1 MSTRTPTRTAPE
13 TPLHDCRRA
22 YAATLTDIARTDERL
37 VIVTNDSIGSSNLGG
52 FHEELP
58 SRLINV
64 GIAEQNQVGV
74 AAGLE
79 NGGKIPVVSCA
90 GSFLSARATEQIKI
104 DAAYS
109 HRHMLLCAQSPGLAY
124 GPLGSTHHSAEDVSI
139 MRSIPEMTVIVPA
152 DPAETAGAVRW
163 AYFELDGPA
172 YIRISRMKVPALH
185 GEDYVFTPRAA
196 VLRGGGEG
204 GAGGGGGEGAD
215 LTIIANGVTVHRAVD
230 AADRLAAEGVRARL
244 LSVPVV
250 KPLDEGA
257 VLAAARETGRIITV
271 EEGTVKGGLG
281 GAVAELVTE
290 RCPVPV
296 RRIGVPDE
304 FAPTGSEAWLMDHW
318 GISADGIIAAARELV
333 AGPTA

>member
-1 MSTRTPTRTAPE
+1 MSTRTAPE
-13 TPLHDCRRA
+13 TPLHDCRGA
-22 YAATLTDIARTDERL
+22 YARALTDIARADERL
-37 VIVTNDSIGSSNLGG
+37 VVVANDSVGSSNLGA
-52 FHEELP
+52 FREEFP
-58 SRLINV
+58 TRLINV

-124 GPLGSTHHSAEDVSI
+124 GQLGSTHHSAEDVSI
-139 MRSIPEMTVIVPA
+139 MRAIPDMTVIVPA
-152 DPAETAGAVRW
+152 DPAETAGAVHW
-163 AYFELDGPA
+163 AYSGLDGPA
-172 YIRISRMKVPALH
+172 YIRVSRMKVPAVH
-185 GEDYVFTPRAA
+185 GEDYVFTPEA
-196 VLRGGGEG
+196 VTVRD
-204 GAGGGGGEGAD
+204 GAD
-215 LTIIANGVTVHRAVD
+215 LTIIANGTALHRAIE
-230 AADRLAAEGVRARL
+230 AADRLAADGVRARL
-244 LSVPVV
+244 LSIPVV
-250 KPLDEGA
+250 KPLDEDA

-281 GAVAELVTE
+281 GAVAELTAD

-296 RRIGVPDE
+296 RRLGVPDE

-318 GISADGIIAAARELV
+318 GVSAEGVIAAARGLMAQPV
-333 AGPTA
+333 T

>member
-1 MSTRTPTRTAPE
+1 MSTRTAPE
-13 TPLHDCRRA
+13 TPLHDCRGA
-22 YAATLTDIARTDERL
+22 YARALTDIARADERL
-37 VIVTNDSIGSSNLGG
+37 VVVANDSVGSSNLGA
-52 FHEELP
+52 FREEFP
-58 SRLINV
+58 TRLINV

-124 GPLGSTHHSAEDVSI
+124 GQLGSTHHSAEDVSI
-139 MRSIPEMTVIVPA
+139 MRAIPDMTVIVPA

-163 AYFELDGPA
+163 AYSELDGPA
-172 YIRISRMKVPALH
+172 YIRVSRMKVPAVH
-185 GEDYVFTPRAA
+185 GEDYVFTPEA
-196 VLRGGGEG
+196 VTVRD
-204 GAGGGGGEGAD
+204 GAD
-215 LTIIANGVTVHRAVD
+215 LTIIANGTALHRAIE
-230 AADRLAAEGVRARL
+230 AADRLAADGVRARL
-244 LSVPVV
+244 LSIPVV
-250 KPLDEGA
+250 KPLDEDA

-271 EEGTVKGGLG
+271 EEGVVKGGLG
-281 GAVAELVTE
+281 GAVAELTAD

-296 RRIGVPDE
+296 RRLGVPDE

-318 GISADGIIAAARELV
+318 GVSAEGVIAAARGLMAQPV
-333 AGPTA
+333 T

>member
-1 MSTRTPTRTAPE
+1 MSTRTAPE
-13 TPLHDCRRA
+13 TPLHDCRGA
-22 YAATLTDIARTDERL
+22 YARALTDIARADERL
-37 VIVTNDSIGSSNLGG
+37 VVVANDSVGSSNLGA
-52 FHEELP
+52 FREEFP
-58 SRLINV
+58 TRLINV

-124 GPLGSTHHSAEDVSI
+124 GQLGSTHHSAEDVSI
-139 MRSIPEMTVIVPA
+139 MRAIPDMTVIVPA
-152 DPAETAGAVRW
+152 DPAETASAVHW
-163 AYFELDGPA
+163 AYSELDGPA
-172 YIRISRMKVPALH
+172 YIRVSRMKVPAVH
-185 GEDYVFTPRAA
+185 GEDYVFTPEA
-196 VLRGGGEG
+196 VTVRD
-204 GAGGGGGEGAD
+204 GAD
-215 LTIIANGVTVHRAVD
+215 LTIIANGTALHRAIE
-230 AADRLAAEGVRARL
+230 AADRLAADGVRARL
-244 LSVPVV
+244 LSIPVV
-250 KPLDEGA
+250 KPLDEDA

-281 GAVAELVTE
+281 GAVAELTAD

-296 RRIGVPDE
+296 RRLGVPDE

-318 GISADGIIAAARELV
+318 GVSAEGVIAAARGLMAQPV
-333 AGPTA
+333 T

>member
-1 MSTRTPTRTAPE
+1 MSTRTAPE
-13 TPLHDCRRA
+13 TPLHDCRGA
-22 YAATLTDIARTDERL
+22 YARALTDIARADERL
-37 VIVTNDSIGSSNLGG
+37 VVVANDSVGSSNLGA
-52 FHEELP
+52 FREEFP
-58 SRLINV
+58 TRLINV

-124 GPLGSTHHSAEDVSI
+124 GQLGSTHHSAEDVSI
-139 MRSIPEMTVIVPA
+139 MRAIPDMTVIVPA
-152 DPAETAGAVRW
+152 DPAETAGAVHW
-163 AYFELDGPA
+163 AYSELDGPA
-172 YIRISRMKVPALH
+172 YIRVSRMKVPAVH
-185 GEDYVFTPRAA
+185 GEDYVFTPEA
-196 VLRGGGEG
+196 VTVRD
-204 GAGGGGGEGAD
+204 GAD
-215 LTIIANGVTVHRAVD
+215 LTIIANGTALHCAIE
-230 AADRLAAEGVRARL
+230 AADRLAADGVRARL
-244 LSVPVV
+244 LSIPVV
-250 KPLDEGA
+250 KPLDEDA

-281 GAVAELVTE
+281 GAVAELTAD

-296 RRIGVPDE
+296 RRLGVPDE

-318 GISADGIIAAARELV
+318 GVSAEGVIAAARGLMAQPV
-333 AGPTA
+333 T

>member
-1 MSTRTPTRTAPE
+1 MSTRTAPE
-13 TPLHDCRRA
+13 TPLHDCRGA
-22 YAATLTDIARTDERL
+22 YARALTDIARADERL
-37 VIVTNDSIGSSNLGG
+37 VVVANDSVGSSNLGA
-52 FHEELP
+52 FREEFP
-58 SRLINV
+58 TRLINV

-124 GPLGSTHHSAEDVSI
+124 GQLGSTHHSAEDVSI
-139 MRSIPEMTVIVPA
+139 MRAIPDMTVIVPA
-152 DPAETAGAVRW
+152 DPAETAGAVHW
-163 AYFELDGPA
+163 AYSELDGPA
-172 YIRISRMKVPALH
+172 YIRVSRMKVPAVH
-185 GEDYVFTPRAA
+185 GEDYVFTPEA
-196 VLRGGGEG
+196 VTVRD
-204 GAGGGGGEGAD
+204 GAD
-215 LTIIANGVTVHRAVD
+215 LTIIANGTALHRAIE
-230 AADRLAAEGVRARL
+230 AADRLAADGVRARL
-244 LSVPVV
+244 LSIPVV
-250 KPLDEGA
+250 KPLDEDA

-281 GAVAELVTE
+281 GAVAELTAD

-296 RRIGVPDE
+296 RRLGVPDE

-318 GISADGIIAAARELV
+318 GVSAEGVIAAARGLMAQPV
-333 AGPTA
+333 T

>member
-1 MSTRTPTRTAPE
+1 MSTRTAPE
-13 TPLHDCRRA
+13 TPLHDCRGA
-22 YAATLTDIARTDERL
+22 YARALTDIARADERL
-37 VIVTNDSIGSSNLGG
+37 VVVANDSVGSSNLGA
-52 FHEELP
+52 FREEFP
-58 SRLINV
+58 TRLINV

-124 GPLGSTHHSAEDVSI
+124 GQLGSTHHSAEDVSI
-139 MRSIPEMTVIVPA
+139 MRAIPDMTVIVPA

-163 AYFELDGPA
+163 AYSELDGPA
-172 YIRISRMKVPALH
+172 YIRVSRMKVPAVH
-185 GEDYVFTPRAA
+185 GEDYVFTPEA
-196 VLRGGGEG
+196 VTVRD
-204 GAGGGGGEGAD
+204 GAD
-215 LTIIANGVTVHRAVD
+215 LTIIANGTALHRAIE
-230 AADRLAAEGVRARL
+230 AADRLAADGVRARL
-244 LSVPVV
+244 LSIPVV
-250 KPLDEGA
+250 KPLDEDA

-281 GAVAELVTE
+281 GAVAELTAD

-296 RRIGVPDE
+296 RRLGVPDE

-318 GISADGIIAAARELV
+318 GVSAEGVIAAARGLMAQPV
-333 AGPTA
+333 T

>member
-1 MSTRTPTRTAPE
+1 MSTRTAPE
-13 TPLHDCRRA
+13 TPLHDCRGA
-22 YAATLTDIARTDERL
+22 YARALTDIARADERL
-37 VIVTNDSIGSSNLGG
+37 VVVANDSVGSSNLGA
-52 FHEELP
+52 FREEFP
-58 SRLINV
+58 TRLINV

-124 GPLGSTHHSAEDVSI
+124 GQLGSTHHSAEDVSI
-139 MRSIPEMTVIVPA
+139 MRAIPDMTVIVPA
-152 DPAETAGAVRW
+152 DPAETAGAVHW
-163 AYFELDGPA
+163 AYSELDGPA
-172 YIRISRMKVPALH
+172 YIRVSRMKVPAIH
-185 GEDYVFTPRAA
+185 GEDYVFTPEA
-196 VLRGGGEG
+196 VTVRD
-204 GAGGGGGEGAD
+204 GAD
-215 LTIIANGVTVHRAVD
+215 LTIIANGTALHRAIE
-230 AADRLAAEGVRARL
+230 AADRLAADGVRARL
-244 LSVPVV
+244 LSIPVV
-250 KPLDEGA
+250 KPLDEDA

-281 GAVAELVTE
+281 GAVAELTAD

-296 RRIGVPDE
+296 RRLGVPDE

-318 GISADGIIAAARELV
+318 GVSAEGVIAAARGLMAQPV
-333 AGPTA
+333 A

>member
-1 MSTRTPTRTAPE
+1 MSTRTAPE
-13 TPLHDCRRA
+13 TPLHDCRGA
-22 YAATLTDIARTDERL
+22 YARALTDIARADERL
-37 VIVTNDSIGSSNLGG
+37 VVVANDSVGSSNLGA
-52 FHEELP
+52 FREEFP
-58 SRLINV
+58 TRLINV

-124 GPLGSTHHSAEDVSI
+124 GQLGSTHHSAEDVSI
-139 MRSIPEMTVIVPA
+139 MRAIPDMTVIVPA
-152 DPAETAGAVRW
+152 DPAETAGAVHW
-163 AYFELDGPA
+163 AYSELDGPA
-172 YIRISRMKVPALH
+172 YIRVSRMKVPAVH
-185 GEDYVFTPRAA
+185 GEDYVFTPEA
-196 VLRGGGEG
+196 VTVRD
-204 GAGGGGGEGAD
+204 GAD
-215 LTIIANGVTVHRAVD
+215 LTIIANGTALHRAIE
-230 AADRLAAEGVRARL
+230 AADRLAADGVRARL
-244 LSVPVV
+244 LSIPVV
-250 KPLDEGA
+250 KPLDEDA

-281 GAVAELVTE
+281 GAVAELTAD

-296 RRIGVPDE
+296 RRLGVPDE

-318 GISADGIIAAARELV
+318 GVSAEGVIAAARGLMAQPV
-333 AGPTA
+333 A

>member
-1 MSTRTPTRTAPE
+1 MSTDA
-13 TPLHDCRRA
+13 PLHDCRKA
-22 YAATLTDIARTDERL
+22 YADTLVEIARADERL
-37 VIVTNDSIGSSNLGG
+37 VVVANDSIGSSNLGG
-52 FHEELP
+52 FREEFP
-58 SRLINV
+58 ARLINV

-74 AAGLE
+74 AAGME

-109 HRHMLLCAQSPGLAY
+109 HRHILLCAQSPGLAY
-124 GPLGSTHHSAEDVSI
+124 GQLGSTHHSAEDVSI
-139 MRSIPEMTVIVPA
+139 MRAIPDMTVIVPA
-152 DPAETAGAVRW
+152 DPAETAGAVHW
-163 AYFELDGPA
+163 AYSELDGPA
-172 YIRISRMKVPALH
+172 YIRVSRMKVPAVH
-185 GEDYVFTPRAA
+185 GEDYVFTPEA
-196 VLRGGGEG
+196 VTVRD
-204 GAGGGGGEGAD
+204 GAD
-215 LTIIANGVTVHRAVD
+215 LTIIANGTALHRAIE
-230 AADRLAAEGVRARL
+230 AADRLAADGVRARL
-244 LSVPVV
+244 LSIPVV
-250 KPLDEGA
+250 KPLDEDA

-304 FAPTGSEAWLMDHW
+304 WAPTGSEAWLMDHW

-333 AGPTA
+333 AGPAA

>member
-1 MSTRTPTRTAPE
+1 VSTRTAPE
-13 TPLHDCRRA
+13 TPLHDCRGA
-22 YAATLTDIARTDERL
+22 YARALTDIARADERL
-37 VIVTNDSIGSSNLGG
+37 VVVANDSVGSSNLGA
-52 FHEELP
+52 FREEFP
-58 SRLINV
+58 TRLINV

-124 GPLGSTHHSAEDVSI
+124 GQLGSTHHSAEDVSI
-139 MRSIPEMTVIVPA
+139 MRAIPDMTVIVPA
-152 DPAETAGAVRW
+152 DPAETAGAVHW
-163 AYFELDGPA
+163 AYSELDGPA
-172 YIRISRMKVPALH
+172 YIRVSRMKVPAVH
-185 GEDYVFTPRAA
+185 GEDYVFTPEA
-196 VLRGGGEG
+196 VTVRD
-204 GAGGGGGEGAD
+204 GAD
-215 LTIIANGVTVHRAVD
+215 LTIIANGTALHRAIE
-230 AADRLAAEGVRARL
+230 AADRLAADGVRARL
-244 LSVPVV
+244 LSIPVV
-250 KPLDEGA
+250 KPLDEDA

-281 GAVAELVTE
+281 GAVAELTAD

-296 RRIGVPDE
+296 RRLGVPDE

-318 GISADGIIAAARELV
+318 GVSAEGVIAAARGLMAQPV
-333 AGPTA
+333 T

>member
-1 MSTRTPTRTAPE
+1 MSTRTAPE
-13 TPLHDCRRA
+13 TPLHDCRGA
-22 YAATLTDIARTDERL
+22 YARALTDIARADERL
-37 VIVTNDSIGSSNLGG
+37 VVVANDSVGSSNLGA
-52 FHEELP
+52 FREEFP
-58 SRLINV
+58 TRLINV

-109 HRHMLLCAQSPGLAY
+109 HRHMPLCAQSPGLAY
-124 GPLGSTHHSAEDVSI
+124 GQLGSTHHSAEDVSI
-139 MRSIPEMTVIVPA
+139 MRAIPDMTVIVPA
-152 DPAETAGAVRW
+152 DPAETAGAVHW
-163 AYFELDGPA
+163 AYSELDGPA
-172 YIRISRMKVPALH
+172 YIRVSRMKVPAVH
-185 GEDYVFTPRAA
+185 GEDYVFTPEA
-196 VLRGGGEG
+196 VTVRD
-204 GAGGGGGEGAD
+204 GAD
-215 LTIIANGVTVHRAVD
+215 LTIIANGTALHRAIE
-230 AADRLAAEGVRARL
+230 AADRLAADGVRARL
-244 LSVPVV
+244 LSIPVV
-250 KPLDEGA
+250 KPLDEDA

-318 GISADGIIAAARELV
+318 GVSAEGVIAAARGLMAQPV
-333 AGPTA
+333 T

>member
-1 MSTRTPTRTAPE
+1 MSTRTPTRTVPE
-13 TPLHDCRRA
+13 APLHDCRRA
-22 YAATLTDIARTDERL
+22 YAATLTDIARADERL

-124 GPLGSTHHSAEDVSI
+124 GQLGSTHHSAEDVSI
-139 MRSIPEMTVIVPA
+139 MRAIPDMTVIVPA
-152 DPAETAGAVRW
+152 DPAETAGAVHW
-163 AYFELDGPA
+163 AYSELDGPA
-172 YIRISRMKVPALH
+172 YIRVSRMKVPAVH
-185 GEDYVFTPRAA
+185 GEDYVFTPEA
-196 VLRGGGEG
+196 VTVRD
-204 GAGGGGGEGAD
+204 GAD
-215 LTIIANGVTVHRAVD
+215 LTIIANGTALHRAIE
-230 AADRLAAEGVRARL
+230 AADRLAADGVRARL
-244 LSVPVV
+244 LSIPVV
-250 KPLDEGA
+250 KPLDEDA

-281 GAVAELVTE
+281 GAVAELTAD

-296 RRIGVPDE
+296 RRLGVPDE

-318 GISADGIIAAARELV
+318 GVSAEGVIAAARGLMAQPV
-333 AGPTA
+333 T